1 MICIPKILATAQIWC
16 HIFRRVNVSMGGNA
30 GLITYGEID
39 NINCYPSINYVKL
52 SSLTY
57 WQFPLGSFSVG
68 SYVNTKTVQAIS
80 DTGTSW
86 IGAPVRDLNAIVQ
99 ATNAQYDFFNDLYF
113 VQCDAVGL
121 PDLILTIGS
130 QQYKIPQVEYVI
142 DVIF

>member
-1 MICIPKILATAQIWC
+1 MYPK
-16 HIFRRVNVSMGGNA
+16 NPG
-30 GLITYGEID
+30 YG
-39 NINCYPSINYVKL
+39 P
-52 SSLTY
+52 
-57 WQFPLGSFSVG
+57 VG

-142 DVIF
+142 DFELTNGNCALTLFPMEGGGFGPSWILGDTFIRTYCNFYDIGNQQIGFSLAHHSNI